1 MLEVLYPINSLFV
14 YRIMFMCQLIIGE
27 LLFCVKLPKKK
38 GFIWK
43 APLGIFLTLLFSLAF
58 PIPTPNAF
66 YQMMMFFLFFIFTYF
81 AAYFLFDIDWR
92 TLFFVLICG
101 YTTEH
106 IAYEIYSSLNNFFVA
121 GDFNPGGIYDYDNL
135 GLFSNNLDIVFY
147 FVSFINIYWF
157 AYIIFARRVTPQIN
171 FEKRNDWII
180 FLLGAV
186 FLVIDI
192 VLNSAISYYSGI
204 HFERIYLGVIALVNA
219 LCCFLTLLFIFE
231 LSYSNSLKKENE
243 IINELRNEERKQY
256 TISKE
261 TIDLI
266 NIKCHDFR
274 HQIRELGKKQNINEE
289 AINDINKLITIYDQ
303 SIKTNNNALD
313 TILTEKTFI
322 CSKYQIKLTT
332 LVDGKLLDFMKEED
346 IYSLFG
352 NLLDNAIESVNKIK
366 GDKNITLK
374 IKSVGNLISISCKN
388 PYSGKIKFFNGLPIS
403 TKEDSNYHGFGVKS
417 IKLIAEKYGG
427 SLQIDASNN
436 IFIVSILFV
445 RNES

>member
-1 MLEVLYPINSLFV
+1 M
-14 YRIMFMCQLIIGE
+14 
-27 LLFCVKLPKKK
+27 
-38 GFIWK
+38 
-43 APLGIFLTLLFSLAF
+43 
-58 PIPTPNAF
+58 
-66 YQMMMFFLFFIFTYF
+66 
-81 AAYFLFDIDWR
+81 
-92 TLFFVLICG
+92 
-101 YTTEH
+101 
-106 IAYEIYSSLNNFFVA
+106 
-121 GDFNPGGIYDYDNL
+121 
-135 GLFSNNLDIVFY
+135 
-147 FVSFINIYWF
+147 
-157 AYIIFARRVTPQIN
+157 
-171 FEKRNDWII
+171 
-180 FLLGAV
+180 
-186 FLVIDI
+186 
-192 VLNSAISYYSGI
+192 
-204 HFERIYLGVIALVNA
+204 
-219 LCCFLTLLFIFE
+219 CCFLTLLFIFE

-289 AINDINKLITIYDQ
+289 EINDINKLITIYDQ